1 MRREFRTWNRWK
13 GTAPIAVVAPCR
25 GGISPAVAE
34 MSHGCR
40 FPAWQGGGIRV
51 GCGRAPP
58 GSADASPTVIIR
70 PNNRDRSLT
79 PAFSLVEVV
88 TVIAVIMLLMVAGI
102 ELLRDTGTQAR
113 RTATD
118 AITGMIEH
126 ARTSALTTRSPVV
139 LAIAEPG
146 DLPSDDGRC
155 MVGLFRLEK
164 WPDGSAPLD
173 GVLLRRWEA
182 LPTGVVLLPG
192 GVSGLRNPRDEPEAL
207 IRYVSAKKIVEA
219 RCHILAFN
227 ARGGLLA
234 PAGSDPVALRIA
246 EGSYR
251 GRQPAANA
259 RRADRV
265 AENTLKIGRITAR
278 PYHLDG

>member
-1 MRREFRTWNRWK
+1 MQL
-13 GTAPIAVVAPCR
+13 A
-25 GGISPAVAE
+25 GISPNMAE
-34 MSHGCR
+34 LSRVGW
-40 FPAWQGGGIRV
+40 FPAWQGGGIGV
-51 GCGRAPP
+51 GCGRAPC
-58 GSADASPTVIIR
+58 GSAAASPVVLIR
-70 PNNRDRSLT
+70 STNRVRSLA
-79 PAFSLVEVV
+79 PAFSLVEVM
-88 TVIAVIMLLMVAGI
+88 TVIAVIMLLMAAGVR
-102 ELLRDTGTQAR
+102 LLRDTGPQAR

-118 AITGMIEH
+118 AMTGLIEQ
-126 ARTSALTTRSPVV
+126 ARTTALTTRSPVV

-146 DLPSDDGRC
+146 DLPTDDGRC

-173 GVLLRRWEA
+173 GVLLRRWQA

-207 IRYVSAKKIVEA
+207 IRYVSAKKVVEA

-259 RRADRV
+259 SRNDRV